1 MVRRTVERHDLGTI
15 EGRSAAVAD
24 ALPILERLNDPIR
37 RSEYE
42 GLLADLAGVSHASV
56 AQSLARDLSG
66 KPAEVASTMKRGTAR
81 ERLERE
87 VVKLIARGDLGPDL
101 AATIDESDFSTPKQR
116 ALFVALRDVKWDSG
130 TIVGGEDGDLAAKVA
145 ALIVEP
151 LEGEPT
157 PAYSEAVADRL
168 RTFVLKAQ
176 SDEIRGKLQRMNP
189 TTDADYDE
197 LFRRLVEIDGELR
210 RSKERSP

>member
-1 MVRRTVERHDLGTI
+1 
-15 EGRSAAVAD
+15 
-24 ALPILERLNDPIR
+24 
-37 RSEYE
+37 
-42 GLLADLAGVSHASV
+42 
-56 AQSLARDLSG
+56 
-66 KPAEVASTMKRGTAR
+66 
-81 ERLERE
+81 
-87 VVKLIARGDLGPDL
+87 
-101 AATIDESDFSTPKQR
+101 
-116 ALFVALRDVKWDSG
+116 VKWDSG

-157 PAYSEAVADRL
+157 PAYAEAVADRL

-197 LFRRLVEIDGELR
+197 LFQRLVEIDGELR

>member
-1 MVRRTVERHDLGTI
+1 
-15 EGRSAAVAD
+15 
-24 ALPILERLNDPIR
+24 
-37 RSEYE
+37 
-42 GLLADLAGVSHASV
+42 
-56 AQSLARDLSG
+56 
-66 KPAEVASTMKRGTAR
+66 
-81 ERLERE
+81 
-87 VVKLIARGDLGPDL
+87 
-101 AATIDESDFSTPKQR
+101 
-116 ALFVALRDVKWDSG
+116 
-130 TIVGGEDGDLAAKVA
+130 
-145 ALIVEP
+145 LIVEP

-157 PAYSEAVADRL
+157 PAYAEAVADRL

>member
-1 MVRRTVERHDLGTI
+1 
-15 EGRSAAVAD
+15 
-24 ALPILERLNDPIR
+24 
-37 RSEYE
+37 
-42 GLLADLAGVSHASV
+42 
-56 AQSLARDLSG
+56 
-66 KPAEVASTMKRGTAR
+66 MKRGTAR

-101 AATIDESDFSTPKQR
+101 AATIDAADFSTPKQR
-116 ALFVALRDVKWDSG
+116 TLFVALRDERWDAG
-130 TIVGGEDGDLAAKVA
+130 VIVGGADGDLSAKVA

-151 LEGEPT
+151 LEGDPT
-157 PAYSEAVADRL
+157 PAYAEAVVDRL

-176 SDEIRGKLQRMNP
+176 SDEVRGTLQRMNP

-210 RSKERSP
+210 RLKERSP